1 MKACM
6 NGADWQVCEQAADV
20 MGRAGAAG
28 VRVRRTCGP
37 GAARGGLLGRRRSSV
52 FAGARNHRVLWP
64 RHLSPPFPVSGP
76 RDLETGVCRLSSSR
90 RRSWPRGVGS
100 LRSLPRWKGR
110 GRHYSHA
117 ETTRLSKRYCWIFLI
132 ISTRRPAPEAAL
144 KVSVLGYT
152 TVRNDTLGLYD
163 GVHLFMSV
171 RQAQSNEQ

>member
-76 RDLETGVCRLSSSR
+76 RDLETGVCLLSSSR
-90 RRSWPRGVGS
+90 RRSWPPAWRGIAAVLAPVEGAGQT
-100 LRSLPRWKGR
+100 LFPRRDNSSFKTLLLDFP
-110 GRHYSHA
+110 HYKYSA
-117 ETTRLSKRYCWIFLI
+117 A
-132 ISTRRPAPEAAL
+132 STRGCSESFRF
-144 KVSVLGYT
+144 
-152 TVRNDTLGLYD
+152 GLHD
-163 GVHLFMSV
+163 GKKRHS
-171 RQAQSNEQ
+171 RII